1 MEKIAAVIVT
11 YNRLEL
17 LKECLQAVQ
26 EQSKKVYSIVVVNN
40 ASTDGTTEFLETIDD
55 ARLVVK
61 TFDTNR
67 GGAAGF
73 SEGISIATRQGAD
86 AVWVMDDDTIPQTDA
101 LEKLAGTMD
110 CQQDAGFVCSKVVWT
125 DGSVHM
131 MNIPGYV
138 SHDELCAGLYAIRS
152 ASFVSLLVP
161 CKIVRKVGLPYKE
174 FFIWVDDAE
183 YTSRIFKA
191 GFKGYLNNNS
201 VVLHKTGA
209 NYGAGIKVATPDS
222 AWKFYYY
229 MRNSMF
235 ASRGERPWIVW
246 FFRHLNHLRL
256 DIRRTKNMPVEVR
269 GAFKKNLWR
278 GFVDGLTFRPMVDY
292 VSDEDS

>member
-1 MEKIAAVIVT
+1 MT
-11 YNRLEL
+11 YNRLAL
-17 LKECLQAVQ
+17 LKECIQTVRQ
-26 EQSKKVYSIVVVNN
+26 QSEPVSSIVVIDN
-40 ASTDGTTEFLETIDD
+40 ASTDGTGDFLRSIDD
-55 ARLVVK
+55 DRLFVK
-61 TFDTNR
+61 TFEKNR

-73 SEGISIATRQGAD
+73 AEGIATATRQGAD
-86 AVWVMDDDTIPQTDA
+86 AVWIMDDDTIPETETLRTLTQT
-101 LEKLAGTMD
+101 LETHEDVGY
-110 CQQDAGFVCSKVVWT
+110 VCSKVVWT
-125 DGSVHM
+125 DGSIHK

-138 SHDELCAGLYAIRS
+138 SYEEVEDGLFAIRS

-161 CKIVRKVGLPYKE
+161 CNIVREVGLPYKE

-191 GFKGYLNNNS
+191 GHKGYLDNKS

-209 NYGAGIKVATPDS
+209 NYGASINVATPES

-235 ASRGERPWIVW
+235 ASRGEKPWIVW

-256 DIRRTKNMPVEVR
+256 DMRRTKGMPKEVR
-269 GAFKKNLWR
+269 TTFRKNLWR
-278 GFVDGLTFRPMVDY
+278 GFVDGLSFRPQIDY
-292 VSDEDS
+292 VD